1 MREAWTWL
9 RGRLARRPD
18 SEHAQGLLRLG
29 LILLVLGYLLLPSTR
44 SRPRSS
50 AATQAGSKSLPD
62 SSEM

>member
-29 LILLVLGYLLLPSTR
+29 LILLVLG
-44 SRPRSS
+44 
-50 AATQAGSKSLPD
+50 
-62 SSEM
+62 